1 MKFAEGKLKI
11 SPRMVSISLPEGNL
25 GDLSNFSPKLTAVK
39 NGKFLPPSP
48 IIIMKVGE
56 GGKKGREKGRGKGK
70 NVRDNEMGIERGKE
84 KRNSD

>member
-48 IIIMKVGE
+48 IIIMNEGEKEKEKERRRE
-56 GGKKGREKGRGKGK
+56 GG
-70 NVRDNEMGIERGKE
+70 
-84 KRNSD
+84 